1 MEPGRGALRSGD
13 LGRADFAWFY
23 GSSIFP
29 GTEADAFRERRF
41 FKSAACLRLETGRLL
56 IQIKEGGLM
65 PSLFDLVFHRCC
77 G

>member
-13 LGRADFAWFY
+13 LGRADFAWY

-29 GTEADAFRERRF
+29 GAEVDAFRGRRF
-41 FKSAACLRLETGRLL
+41 LKLAACLRLETGRLL